1 MLESLSGRGSA
12 VSLDSVD
19 GTSGPRTIMQL
30 HMKYLLEPASAP
42 RLAADVVAAAS
53 DISDAELDYSPG
65 SIGLVE
71 EIVDGF
77 RSDGVTGG
85 EVAESLVSFGCYVG
99 EVLIRHGGG
108 VWCHA
113 PAAHGAVPLVVE
125 MPGAGRCS
133 PIDWVFSRLEHGSAV
148 SISALYTQ
156 AGYAGGRVPG
166 PHGARRQEVAEKP
179 EC

>member
-1 MLESLSGRGSA
+1 
-12 VSLDSVD
+12 
-19 GTSGPRTIMQL
+19 MQL

-53 DISDAELDYSPG
+53 DISDAELDYSPD

-108 VWCHA
+108 AWRHT
-113 PAAHGAVPLVVE
+113 PGGARTVPLVVE
-125 MPGAGRCS
+125 VPGAGRCS
-133 PIDWVFSRLEHGSAV
+133 PIDWVFRRLEQGPGV
-148 SISALYTQ
+148 SILALYAQ
-156 AGYAGGRVPG
+156 AGQGESRP
-166 PHGARRQEVAEKP
+166 AEKP